1 MSGATTATYVAAAA
15 VAASTVYSA
24 YSSVQQGKQA
34 QLNADAQSEQ
44 TQLDADNS
52 LSAAKVQAERIR
64 KMARAQSSEA
74 RASLAGSGV
83 MVDEGTALDINKQ
96 IISDAEED
104 AVLTIFNGENQRK
117 RGYVDAH
124 NMRLTGA
131 QGRTAANMQATS
143 SVLAGAANIASGWK
157 STKKPGLN
165 MQGQADALNTNP
177 AWVRN
182 S

>member
-15 VAASTVYSA
+15 IAASTAYSA
-24 YSSVQQGKQA
+24 YSSIQQGKQ
-34 QLNADAQSEQ
+34 QEMNADAQAEQ
-44 TQLDADNS
+44 TRIDADT
-52 LSAAKVQAERIR
+52 LVSAANVEASKIR
-64 KMARAQSSEA
+64 KVARTQVSEA

-83 MVDEGTALDINKQ
+83 MVDEGTPLNINEEITKN
-96 IISDAEED
+96 AEED
-104 AVLTIFNGENQRK
+104 AVLTIFNAQEAKK
-117 RGYVDAH
+117 RGYVDAS
-124 NMRLTGA
+124 NMQLAGSQA
-131 QGRTAANMQATS
+131 RTAANMQATS

-157 STKKPGLN
+157 STKKTGLN